1 MFTSLAVIILL
12 LAAYFFYPILEPSHK
27 SDLRNEAIAVM
38 PFVNMSS
45 DKEQEYFSDGLTEDI
60 ITQLAKIKSL
70 KVISRTSVMQ
80 YKEKPKPLKE
90 VGKELGVGIILEGSV
105 QRSGNQFRITAQ
117 LIRAETDEHLWAES
131 YDRPMSDIFSVQRE
145 VAMAIASVLKATLTG
160 SERQQLDKLPTKS
173 LLAYD
178 YYLKG
183 KYLMEKRRKAEMAEA
198 IEFLNKSVN
207 EDSTFVMAIIA
218 LADAYILSASR
229 GFDDPKRMF
238 PQGEKLINK
247 ALQLQ
252 PSSGPAIAS
261 HALLLEFSL
270 NNFKEAEI
278 ELRKSISIEPNQS
291 NAYNWLGN
299 LRECY
304 GDRKDAVRVYD
315 AGIVY
320 NPEWI
325 VLKVNKLRCLVRLNR
340 MDEAIKLALEIH
352 DGDEI
357 SAYGRLASH
366 CIQFGLTKE
375 AIRFAE
381 KANNQEFLKRYRDGD
396 KSESIK
402 RALEIA
408 RQQEEQ
414 RKKGEYVS
422 LWSLGTSYYNGGHI
436 DKAMEY
442 YNQAIETRDPN
453 YIAVLNSVDPERE
466 VIRKKLKALI
476 KF

>member
-1 MFTSLAVIILL
+1 ML
-12 LAAYFFYPILEPSHK
+12 LAAYFLYPTFKPSPK
-27 SDLRNEAIAVM
+27 SDYRNEAIAVM
-38 PFVNMSS
+38 PFVNLSS

-90 VGKELGVGIILEGSV
+90 VAKELGVGVILEGSV
-105 QRSGNQFRITAQ
+105 QRSGDQFRITAQ

-131 YDRPMSDIFSVQRE
+131 YDRPMSDIFSIQRE
-145 VAMAIASVLKATLTG
+145 VATAIASVLKTTLTG
-160 SERQQLDKLPTKS
+160 SERQQLDKLPTNS

-198 IEFLNKSVN
+198 IEFLKKSVN
-207 EDSTFVMAIIA
+207 EDSTFIISIIA
-218 LADAYILSASR
+218 LADAYILSAAR
-229 GFDDPKRMF
+229 GYDDPKRMF
-238 PQGEKLINK
+238 PQGEKLIYK
-247 ALQLQ
+247 ALRLQ

-261 HALLLEFSL
+261 RGHLLEFNL
-270 NNFKEAEI
+270 NFKEAEI
-278 ELRKSISIEPNQS
+278 EFRKSISMEPNQS
-291 NAYNWLGN
+291 NVYNWLGN

-304 GDRKDAVRVYD
+304 GDFKDAVLVYD

-320 NPEWI
+320 NPEWATI
-325 VLKVNKLRCLVRLNR
+325 KGNKLRCLVRLKR
-340 MDEAIKLALEIH
+340 MDEAVKLALEIH
-352 DGDEI
+352 ADDPI
-357 SAYGRLASH
+357 TAYRRLANL
-366 CIQFGLTKE
+366 CNDFGLTEE

-381 KANNQEFLKRYRDGD
+381 KANDQELLKRYRDGD

-402 RALEIA
+402 EALENA

-442 YNQAIETRDPN
+442 YNQAIEARDPY
-453 YIAVLNSVDPERE
+453 YIPVLTSVDPERE